1 MTSMT
6 TTVLHL
12 KKWILWPTE
21 VHDLFRE
28 NSPSN
33 CVAFIYKICILH
45 YFPIYSTD
53 IVLSCCCYCRI
64 FRFNCAQVKPL
75 PTYLY
80 IYHKETSWRFLVN
93 KWLENIFIVTIALHK
108 LKRWVGEQRGFGGGS
123 RGLWFRYRYRNVY
136 EQWWLTLISTT
147 NGIYIAFRFHCDIV
161 CLWGGRRW
169 GWRRHSLFCR
179 KQTEYCYYYVLN
191 SHHKSSHLQSR
202 TKRAFI

>member
-1 MTSMT
+1 MYFA
-6 TTVLHL
+6 
-12 KKWILWPTE
+12 
-21 VHDLFRE
+21 LFPHIFHR
-28 NSPSN
+28 
-33 CVAFIYKICILH
+33 YCIELLLLLPH
-45 YFPIYSTD
+45 FPIQLCTSQASAYISVHIPQRD
-53 IVLSCCCYCRI
+53 KLEIFSKQMIGKYFYCYDCS
-64 FRFNCAQVKPL
+64 AQIEEVGGRA
-75 PTYLY
+75 
-80 IYHKETSWRFLVN
+80 EGG
-93 KWLENIFIVTIALHK
+93 FI
-108 LKRWVGEQRGFGGGS
+108 GGS

-191 SHHKSSHLQSR
+191 SHHKTSHLQSR